1 MPARV
6 QRYPLGLLGLL
17 NIKDYGQGPSLFSDE
32 ISAVVDATQFYLAA
46 QRVTNG
52 GQATAI
58 GAVGFFASAGV
69 TPQAQQLWA
78 CDYISAVP
86 SAVLGAATTVTFRLA
101 VSRANGGGF
110 LAIGDAV
117 TGTTGGRPM
126 ARAAGVVLQPGDALG
141 VWVDAWTAGGVAFNC
156 NIFCGLSILNY

>member
-32 ISAVVDATQFYLAA
+32 ISAVIDSTAFYLAA
-46 QRVTNG
+46 QRVTNA
-52 GQATAI
+52 GQALNVN
-58 GAVGFFASAGV
+58 GVGFFAATGV
-69 TPQAQQLWA
+69 APQSQQLWQ
-78 CDYISAVP
+78 CDYISATP
-86 SAVLGAATTVTFRLA
+86 SAALGAATTVTFRLA

-110 LAIGDAV
+110 LALGDDV

-126 ARAAGVVLQPGDALG
+126 AWAQNVVLQPGDALG
-141 VWVDAWTAGGVAFNC
+141 VWADAWTAGGVAFNA